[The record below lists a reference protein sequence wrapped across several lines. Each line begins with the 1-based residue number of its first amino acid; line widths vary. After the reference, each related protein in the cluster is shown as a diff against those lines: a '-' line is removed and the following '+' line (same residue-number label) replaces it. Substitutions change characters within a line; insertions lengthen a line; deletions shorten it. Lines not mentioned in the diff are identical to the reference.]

1 MRWLPWVLC
10 AVMALA
16 MWHEGC
22 ETGKTTTRS
31 DTVVTYDT
39 IMQTLQNKPR
49 LVHSYRTDTL
59 RQYDTAYIVQDY
71 TTSKVYRDSLVTDT
85 LAVYIQ
91 DTILYNAIQGR
102 SVAYTLR
109 LPIKTITNTITTT
122 KHVSGL
128 YITPYAS
135 VASRLA
141 QSIGIGATWVAP
153 RWLGSVGYG
162 TSGVQVGVGMKIGR

>member
-1 MRWLPWVLC
+1 MLGRWFPWLLC

-39 IMQTLQNKPR
+39 IMQTLQTKPR
-49 LVHSYRTDTL
+49 LFHSYRTDTIT
-59 RQYDTAYIVQDY
+59 QYDTAYIVQDY
-71 TTSKVYRDSLVTDT
+71 TTSKVYNDVVRNDTIAISITDT
-85 LAVYIQ
+85 ISK
-91 DTILYNAIQGR
+91 NAIQGR

-109 LPIKTITNTITTT
+109 LPTKTITNTITTT

-128 YITPYAS
+128 YIGSYGTQ
-135 VASRLA
+135 

-153 RWLGSVGYG
+153 GWLGSVGYG
-162 TSGVQVGVGMKIGR
+162 TNGVQVGVGMKIGR

>member
-1 MRWLPWVLC
+1 MRWLPWLIC
-10 AVMALA
+10 IVMALA

-31 DTVVTYDT
+31 DTVTSYDT
-39 IMQTLQNKPR
+39 ITQVVATKPR

-59 RQYDTAYIVQDY
+59 KQYDTAYIVQDY

-102 SVAYTLR
+102 SVAYVLR
-109 LPIKTITNTITTT
+109 LPTKTITNTITQT

-128 YITPYAS
+128 YIGSYGTQ
-135 VASRLA
+135 
-141 QSIGIGATWVAP
+141 QSIGAQAVYVAP
-153 RWLGSVGYG
+153 RWLGSIGYG
-162 TSGVQVGVGMKIGR
+162 TNGVQVGVGVKIGK

>member
-1 MRWLPWVLC
+1 MRWLPWLIC
-10 AVMALA
+10 IVMALA

-22 ETGKTTTRS
+22 ETGSVSVRS

-39 IMQTLQNKPR
+39 IMQTLQTKPR
-49 LVHSYRTDTL
+49 LVHLYRTDTIT
-59 RQYDTAYIVQDY
+59 QYDTAYILQDY
-71 TTSKVYRDSLVTDT
+71 TTSKVYSDVVRN
-85 LAVYIQ
+85 
-91 DTILYNAIQGR
+91 DTIAISIIDTISKNAIQGR

-109 LPIKTITNTITTT
+109 LPTKTITNTITTT

-135 VASRLA
+135 QDRT
-141 QSIGIGATWVAP
+141 IGIGAVWVAP

-162 TSGVQVGVGMKIGR
+162 TNGVQLGVGVKIGR

>member
-1 MRWLPWVLC
+1 MRWLPWLIC
-10 AVMALA
+10 IVMALA

-39 IMQTLQNKPR
+39 IMQTLQTKPR

-59 RQYDTAYIVQDY
+59 SLLDTAYIMKDY
-71 TTSKVYRDSLVTDT
+71 TTSKVYSDVVRN
-85 LAVYIQ
+85 
-91 DTILYNAIQGR
+91 DTIAISIIDTISKNAIQGR

-109 LPIKTITNTITTT
+109 LPTKTTTNTITTT
-122 KHVSGL
+122 RAVSGL

-135 VASRLA
+135 QDRI
-141 QSIGIGATWVAP
+141 IGIGATYVAP

-162 TSGVQVGVGMKIGR
+162 TNGVHLGVGMKIGR

>member
-39 IMQTLQNKPR
+39 IMQTLQTKPR

-59 RQYDTAYIVQDY
+59 RLLDTAYIVQDY
-71 TTSKVYRDSLVTDT
+71 TTSKVYNDVVRN
-85 LAVYIQ
+85 
-91 DTILYNAIQGR
+91 DTIAISIIDTISSNAIQGR

-109 LPIKTITNTITTT
+109 LPTRTITNTITNT

-128 YITPYAS
+128 YIGLYGTQ
-135 VASRLA
+135 
-141 QSIGIGATWVAP
+141 QSIGAQAVWVAP
-153 RWLGSVGYG
+153 RWIGSVGYG
-162 TSGVQVGVGMKIGR
+162 TNGVQLGVGMKIGK